1 MIRNENFFIFVNEF
15 YIIIVF
21 ESISLGF
28 SIYKILVIDADNV
41 SIEYFILKY

>member
-28 SIYKILVIDADNV
+28 SIYKILVIDVDNV

>member
-28 SIYKILVIDADNV
+28 SIYKILVIDVDNV
-41 SIEYFILKY
+41 RIEYFILKY

>member
-28 SIYKILVIDADNV
+28 SIYKILVIDVDNV
-41 SIEYFILKY
+41 SIEYFILNY